1 MTRRTL
7 IPAGL
12 SNLEAM
18 LALAEGHAELAR
30 ARFREAL
37 VHARASGD
45 AREAAIG
52 AAGCAIIETDRE
64 LATRSLAEARA
75 LADRWTSAR
84 SARGRSRARGWPE
97 SLRIDTTLRTFCVGN
112 RAPVNLRRRD
122 APWRV
127 LLRLASAHRA
137 QADVPVSV
145 GELIETG
152 WPGQKLIPEAAAGR
166 VYFVI
171 RQLRKMGLE
180 GHIVT
185 AGGGYLIATTTAV
198 TVEPPPVFS
207 DVLGCQPTPHP
218 GR

>member
-1 MTRRTL
+1 
-7 IPAGL
+7 
-12 SNLEAM
+12 M

-97 SLRIDTTLRTFCVGN
+97 SLRIDTT
-112 RAPVNLRRRD
+112 
-122 APWRV
+122 
-127 LLRLASAHRA
+127 LRLASAHRA